1 MATFSEQ
8 IVDLV
13 GTFGDGTALNTFITE
28 GANEVINAM
37 PRPILERVAD
47 EVDVTDG
54 TTSSETHKILYVLLD
69 DQPCRLVPAFKR
81 GRIQDSADM
90 EFANAS
96 DPAYYIQ
103 DGKIN
108 VFPNS
113 GTAKMVGVPVYNQG
127 SPLNAS
133 TSTIPNFPDE
143 YEYLVTLYA
152 AIKALNQILNNLHSN
167 TSITTAIGLMKTQI
181 DDAVTE
187 IGETIINVDSDLD
200 SALTA
205 MKTAAEKI
213 NTATPGA
220 LVLDDLNITAVAPL
234 SPDLSD
240 NSISFTTSA
249 PTYVTS
255 AYDSVALNNED
266 IELAQTQISKRQSDI
281 QNQLNVFNEKN
292 VEYQA
297 ELQRSIENARLSS
310 QDDAQSL
317 QKYSAEISEYS
328 SNINKQV
335 SEYQQNLAQKLQE
348 FQSSIE
354 LTRVALSEVQAFG
367 NEVSQRLAF
376 VGAQGNV
383 AASLIAAANAYANE
397 IQTRL
402 NIDSTEYTWYERQQA
417 KLQADYD
424 KGIQLLRGQ

>member
-1 MATFSEQ
+1 M
-8 IVDLV
+8 
-13 GTFGDGTALNTFITE
+13 
-28 GANEVINAM
+28 
-37 PRPILERVAD
+37 
-47 EVDVTDG
+47 
-54 TTSSETHKILYVLLD
+54 
-69 DQPCRLVPAFKR
+69 
-81 GRIQDSADM
+81 
-90 EFANAS
+90 
-96 DPAYYIQ
+96 
-103 DGKIN
+103 
-108 VFPNS
+108 
-113 GTAKMVGVPVYNQG
+113 
-127 SPLNAS
+127 
-133 TSTIPNFPDE
+133 
-143 YEYLVTLYA
+143 
-152 AIKALNQILNNLHSN
+152 
-167 TSITTAIGLMKTQI
+167 
-181 DDAVTE
+181 
-187 IGETIINVDSDLD
+187 
-200 SALTA
+200 TA

-213 NTATPGA
+213 NTATPSA
-220 LVLDDLNITAVAPL
+220 LVLNDLIITAVAPL

-249 PTYVTS
+249 PTYVAS

>member
-1 MATFSEQ
+1 MATFSAQ
-8 IVDLV
+8 VVDLV
-13 GTFGDGTALNTFITE
+13 GTFSDETALDTFITE

-47 EVDVTDG
+47 EVNVTDG

-81 GRIQDSADM
+81 GRIQDSSDM

-113 GTAKMVGVPVYNQG
+113 GTAKMVGVPVYNQET
-127 SPLNAS
+127 PLNADVI
-133 TSTIPNFPDE
+133 STIPNFPDE

-167 TSITTAIGLMKTQI
+167 SSITTAIGLMKTQI
-181 DDAVTE
+181 DNAVTE
-187 IGETIINVDSDLD
+187 INETITNVDNDLD
-200 SALTA
+200 TALTA
-205 MKTAAEKI
+205 MKTAANRI
-213 NTATPGA
+213 NTKVPDT
-220 LVLDDLNITAVAPL
+220 LIITAVAPTPPTL
-234 SPDLSD
+234 SS
-240 NSISFTTSA
+240 NSISFSTDA
-249 PTYVTS
+249 PTYTPS
-255 AYDSVALNNED
+255 IYDNAALSDED

-281 QNQLNVFNEKN
+281 QNELNIFNEKN

-297 ELQRSIENARLSS
+297 ELQKSIENARLSS
-310 QDDAQSL
+310 QDDAQLL
-317 QKYSAEISEYS
+317 QKYSAELSEYS
-328 SNINKQV
+328 NNINKQV
-335 SEYQQNLAQKLQE
+335 QE
-348 FQSSIE
+348 FQSSVE
-354 LTRVALSEVQAFG
+354 LTRVAVSEVQAFG
-367 NEVSQRLAF
+367 NEVSQRLAH

-383 AASLIAAANAYANE
+383 AASLIAAANGYANE

-402 NIDSTEYTWYERQQA
+402 NIDNTEYTWYERQQA

>member
-8 IVDLV
+8 VVDLV

-47 EVDVTDG
+47 EVSVTDG

-81 GRIQDSADM
+81 GRIQDSSDM

-103 DGKIN
+103 DRKIN

-113 GTAKMVGVPVYNQG
+113 GTVKMVGVPVYNQG
-127 SPLNAS
+127 SPLSAS
-133 TSTIPNFPDE
+133 ESTIPNFPDE

-167 TSITTAIGLMKTQI
+167 SSITTAIGLMKTQI
-181 DDAVTE
+181 DNAVTE
-187 IGETIINVDSDLD
+187 IGETITNVDNDLD
-200 SALTA
+200 TALTA
-205 MKTAAEKI
+205 MKTAAGRI
-213 NTATPGA
+213 NTAAPSA
-220 LVLDDLNITAVAPL
+220 LVLDDLNITAVAPS

-354 LTRVALSEVQAFG
+354 ITRVAVSEVQAFG
-367 NEVSQRLAF
+367 NEVSQRLAH
-376 VGAQGNV
+376 VGSQGNV
-383 AASLIAAANAYANE
+383 AASLIAAANGYANE